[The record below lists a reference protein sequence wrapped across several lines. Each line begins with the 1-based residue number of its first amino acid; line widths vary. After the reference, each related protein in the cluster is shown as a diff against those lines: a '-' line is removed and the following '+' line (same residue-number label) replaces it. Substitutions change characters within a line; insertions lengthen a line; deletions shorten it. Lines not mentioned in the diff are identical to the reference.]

1 MMKRSMRRLAI
12 RRETVRMLAE
22 LDLIRVAGGN
32 PDAPLMDTGGS
43 PADTCVQAQAALPA
57 KP

>member
-1 MMKRSMRRLAI
+1 MRRLVI

-32 PDAPLMDTGGS
+32 PDAPLMDTEGS
-43 PADTCVQAQAALPA
+43 PANTCVQAAVVVPAAVPA

>member
-1 MMKRSMRRLAI
+1 MRRLVI

-32 PDAPLMDTGGS
+32 PDAPLMDTEGS
-43 PADTCVQAQAALPA
+43 PAETCVHAPAAVPA